1 MLQNRP
7 LATAGGGGFYTVCMF
22 CFWRPLI
29 AEGALGKGQ
38 FQEEKLQNR
47 DLATA

>member
-7 LATAGGGGFYTVCMF
+7 LATAGGHFTLCACFVFGGL
-22 CFWRPLI
+22 LI